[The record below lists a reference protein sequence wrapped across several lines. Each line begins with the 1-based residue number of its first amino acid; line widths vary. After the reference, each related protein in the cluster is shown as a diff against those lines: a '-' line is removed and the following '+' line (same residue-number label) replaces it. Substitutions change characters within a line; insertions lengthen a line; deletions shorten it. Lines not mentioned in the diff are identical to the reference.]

1 MSVRGMPGVASSR
14 RGGYALLVGVA
25 MLVLEVTALA
35 APRAAGAG
43 DMRLACAAGP
53 DYYAI
58 PLITTKNLPGT
69 GYAEGTAEVAHA
81 PSPFSVTLAE
91 DGSYRQS
98 LTITLRRMKAPATGV
113 LVAWVS
119 TPELDRV
126 VRLGTLGPD
135 FTARGE
141 VDWNKFIVVISHEA
155 ADDAGQERWQG
166 PIALRG
172 MSRSGLMHTMAGH
185 GAFQQE
191 NCAAYGY
198 E

>member
-1 MSVRGMPGVASSR
+1 MKTRAWRAGCAS
-14 RGGYALLVGVA
+14 LVGATVFVA
-25 MLVLEVTALA
+25 AG
-35 APRAAGAG
+35 PAAGAG
-43 DMRLACAAGP
+43 EAPPLACSAGP

-81 PSPFSVTLAE
+81 PSPFSVTLAD

-98 LTITLRRMKAPATGV
+98 LTITLRRMKAPANGV

-119 TPELDRV
+119 TPELDEV
-126 VRLGTLGPD
+126 KRLGALGPD

-141 VDWNKFIVVISHEA
+141 VDWNKFIVVVSHEA
-155 ADDAGQERWQG
+155 TDDPAQARWQG

-172 MSRSGLMHTMAGH
+172 MSRSGMMHTMAGH

>member
-1 MSVRGMPGVASSR
+1 MRAGGWRIECAATLGVA
-14 RGGYALLVGVA
+14 V
-25 MLVLEVTALA
+25 MVLGPWSAPEAGAALA
-35 APRAAGAG
+35 RMP
-43 DMRLACAAGP
+43 LACSPGP

-91 DGSYRQS
+91 DGSYRH
-98 LTITLRRMKAPATGV
+98 TVTVTLRRMQAPHTGV
-113 LVAWVS
+113 LVAWV
-119 TPELDRV
+119 TTRELDRTQ
-126 VRLGTLGPD
+126 RLGALGPD
-135 FTARGE
+135 LTARGE
-141 VDWNKFIVVISHEA
+141 IDWNKFIVVISHEA
-155 ADDAGQERWQG
+155 TDDPDQERWAG

-172 MSRSGLMHTMAGH
+172 MSRSGMMHTMAGH

-198 E
+198 EE

>member
-1 MSVRGMPGVASSR
+1 MSR
-14 RGGYALLVGVA
+14 RTGPRGRIRNSVFGV
-25 MLVLEVTALA
+25 LA
-35 APRAAGAG
+35 AAVALPVAAETAPPAP
-43 DMRLACAAGP
+43 LLCAPGP
-53 DYYAI
+53 DYYGI

-81 PSPFSVTLAE
+81 PSPFTVALGD
-91 DGSYRQS
+91 DGSYRQAV
-98 LTITLRRMKAPATGV
+98 TVTLRRVKAPRTGV
-113 LVAWVS
+113 LVAWVA
-119 TPELDRV
+119 TRELDRV
-126 VRLGTLGPD
+126 VRLGALGAD

-141 VDWNKFIVVISHEA
+141 VDWNKFIVVVSHEA
-155 ADDAGQERWQG
+155 EDDPEQERWAG

-198 E
+198 